1 MHKRIIVFSPHP
13 DDETL
18 GCGGTIVK
26 KLGEGYD
33 VYVVLVTDG
42 RHSHDHT
49 FGINDPTPREIKT
62 IRKQEFRNAM
72 RILGVA
78 EKNLILLDFE
88 DGSLEEYVGEAEK
101 KVADILSEIRPAEI
115 YVPFRHDAKKD
126 HEYTFKI
133 VTAGL
138 RKAGISPTIY
148 EYPIWSRK
156 KDATEYHRGEVTL
169 QDIGGVLEIKAKA
182 ISAYKS
188 QISKISPK
196 QASPVLEKSFLR
208 IFLQNQEVFY
218 IS

>member
-33 VYVVLVTDG
+33 VYVVLMTDG

-88 DGSLEEYVGEAEK
+88 DGSLEEYVKEAEK

-133 VTAGL
+133 VAAGV
-138 RKAGISPTIY
+138 RKIGISPTIY

-156 KDATEYHRGEVTL
+156 KDVTEYQRREMTL
-169 QDIGGVLEIKAKA
+169 QDITGVLETKAEA
-182 ISAYKS
+182 INAYKS
-188 QISKISPK
+188 QISKLSPE
-196 QASPVLEKSFLR
+196 QRSPVLEQSFLGM
-208 IFLQNQEVFY
+208 FLQNQEVFY
-218 IS
+218 TS

>member
-1 MHKRIIVFSPHP
+1 MNRRIIVFSPHP

-33 VYVVLVTDG
+33 VYVVLMTDG

-62 IRKQEFRNAM
+62 MRKQEFRNAM
-72 RILGVA
+72 RILEVA
-78 EKNLILLDFE
+78 EKNLISLDFE
-88 DGSLEEYVGEAEK
+88 DGSLEEHVEEAK
-101 KVADILSEIRPAEI
+101 KRVADILFEIRPAEI

-126 HEYTFKI
+126 HEATFKI
-133 VTAGL
+133 VAASL
-138 RKAGISPTIY
+138 RKVGIAPTVY
-148 EYPIWSRK
+148 EYPIWRRK
-156 KDATEYHRGEVTL
+156 KDATEYHRRDVTL
-169 QDIGGVLEIKAKA
+169 QDITGVLEVKVKAT
-182 ISAYKS
+182 SAYKS

-196 QASPVLEKSFLR
+196 QRSPVLGESFLGM
-208 IFLQNQEVFY
+208 FLQNKEVFY

>member
-1 MHKRIIVFSPHP
+1 MNKRIIVFSPHP

-26 KLGEGYD
+26 KLDEGYD
-33 VYVVLVTDG
+33 VYVVLMTDG

-62 IRKQEFRNAM
+62 IRTQEFRNAM
-72 RILGVA
+72 RILEVN

-88 DGSLEEYVGEAEK
+88 DGSLEEHVEEAEK
-101 KVADILSEIRPAEI
+101 KVADILSEIRPVEI
-115 YVPFRHDAKKD
+115 YMPFRHDAKKD

-133 VTAGL
+133 VVASL
-138 RKAGISPTIY
+138 RKTNISPTIY

-156 KDATEYHRGEVTL
+156 KDVTGYNSRDVTL
-169 QDIGGVLEIKAKA
+169 QDITGVLETKAEA
-182 ISAYKS
+182 ISGYES

-196 QASPVLEKSFLR
+196 QRSPVLGKSF
-208 IFLQNQEVFY
+208 IEMFLQNKEVFY
-218 IS
+218 TS